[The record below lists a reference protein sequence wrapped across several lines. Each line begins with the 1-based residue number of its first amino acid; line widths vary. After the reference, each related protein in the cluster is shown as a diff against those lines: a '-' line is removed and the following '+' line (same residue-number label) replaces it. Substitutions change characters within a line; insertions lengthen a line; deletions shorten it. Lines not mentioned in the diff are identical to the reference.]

1 MQPLQNVEV
10 ASQMARE
17 HEASL
22 TRHAH
27 LAAGSRTASPARRW
41 LGRQLVRTGL
51 WLATD
56 LPMRAAAAR

>member
-1 MQPLQNVEV
+1 MQPLQNVHV
-10 ASQMARE
+10 AAQMARE

-22 TRHAH
+22 TRRGHVPGTGPKA
-27 LAAGSRTASPARRW
+27 RPVRRW
-41 LGRQLVRTGL
+41 LGKHLVRMGL